1 MYSDVEIL
9 RKALILLKLRP
20 SLGNVTDFRT
30 VLDEL
35 WHATQQELDFMVEAS
50 NLEEFAMLNE
60 DIAYISSP
68 SVEKN
73 LTTTHVLVMED
84 IDGIPISDL
93 NKLEQQG
100 YDLKEI
106 AEKLA
111 ENYVKQLLDDGFF
124 HGDPHPG
131 NIFIQD
137 GKIVWI
143 DLGMVGQ
150 LTSRDKQLF
159 TRAII
164 AIKTTIYTI

>member
-1 MYSDVEIL
+1 M
-9 RKALILLKLRP
+9 
-20 SLGNVTDFRT
+20 
-30 VLDEL
+30 
-35 WHATQQELDFMVEAS
+35 
-50 NLEEFAMLNE
+50 
-60 DIAYISSP
+60 
-68 SVEKN
+68 EKN

-131 NIFIQD
+131 NIFIRD

-164 AIKTTIYTI
+164 AIKNHDIYDLKSVVLAYGNTERKLTMRHFTQT